1 VQMDS
6 FGSVL
11 YFAFD
16 AAAALLLA
24 ATWQQTRI
32 PGFMVLAASY
42 VLGIVARWMVPL
54 LYHWSSG
61 DDLRGAI
68 FMFLVKPIWFVTAAI
83 ALYGI
88 WDIYRQLK
96 RRVPAAP
103 PAA

>member
-1 VQMDS
+1 MDS
-6 FGSVL
+6 FNGVM

-32 PGFMVLAASY
+32 TGFLVLAASY
-42 VLGIVARWMVPL
+42 VLGILARWMVPV
-54 LYHWSSG
+54 LYQWSSG
-61 DDLRGAI
+61 GGLAGDI
-68 FMFLVKPIWFVTAAI
+68 FTVVVKPIWFVTAAI

-96 RRVPAAP
+96 RRAPAAP
-103 PAA
+103 PTA